1 MSILNKISLILGK
14 EKISLILGKE
24 TGLKQSV
31 LPLSILSGIVL
42 ILFFLIVGDLRE
54 FFEAGGPVL
63 WGILLVT
70 MIMWTLIIERFWYFR
85 NLMPALSNKALNQWN
100 DISNKG
106 DWFSMRIRDQIISEV
121 SAETRKFI
129 LTIETMMQILPLLGL
144 LGTVVGMIKVF
155 DVMTFFGTGN
165 ARLMA
170 SGVSQA
176 TIPTMAGL
184 VAAIS
189 GVYIANLLKRKA
201 EDEINK
207 VADQLIIHE

>member
-1 MSILNKISLILGK
+1 MSILNKLSSII
-14 EKISLILGKE
+14 EKE
-24 TGLKQSV
+24 TDLKQSA
-31 LPLSILSGIVL
+31 LPLSILAGLVL
-42 ILFFLIVGDLRE
+42 IIFFIIAGDLRE

-70 MIMWTLIIERFWYFR
+70 MIMWTLIIERFWYFK
-85 NLMPALSNKALNQWN
+85 NLMPSLTSDALNQWSVV
-100 DISNKG
+100 SNKG
-106 DWFSMRIRDQIISEV
+106 DWYSMRIRDQIISEV

-189 GVYIANLLKRKA
+189 GLYIANLLKRKA

-207 VADQLIIHE
+207 IADQLTISE

>member
-1 MSILNKISLILGK
+1 MSFLRNLSRWFEQQSKSRETNVIVAVSSVIVAIILFI
-14 EKISLILGKE
+14 
-24 TGLKQSV
+24 V
-31 LPLSILSGIVL
+31 LPEI
-42 ILFFLIVGDLRE
+42 RE

-63 WGILLVT
+63 WGILMVT
-70 MIMWTLIIERFWYFR
+70 IIMWTLIIERFWFFQYLLPQKR
-85 NLMPALSNKALNQWN
+85 VEIIDEWGSVN
-100 DISNKG
+100 NKG
-106 DWFSMRIRDQIISEV
+106 DWFSMRMRDQMISEV
-121 SAETRKFI
+121 STETKRFL

-189 GVYIANLLKRKA
+189 GLYIANLLKRKA
-201 EDEINK
+201 HDEIASI
-207 VADQLIIHE
+207 ADQLIID

>member
-1 MSILNKISLILGK
+1 MSILNKLSSII
-14 EKISLILGKE
+14 EKE
-24 TGLKQSV
+24 TDLKQSA
-31 LPLSILSGIVL
+31 LPLSILAGLVL
-42 ILFFLIVGDLRE
+42 IIFFIIAGDLRE

-70 MIMWTLIIERFWYFR
+70 MIMWTLIIERFWFFR
-85 NLMPALSNKALNQWN
+85 FLLPVRRHQAISEWKAIDNK
-100 DISNKG
+100 S
-106 DWFSMRIRDQIISEV
+106 DWFSRRIRDQIISQV
-121 SAETRKFI
+121 SVDTKKFL
-129 LTIETMMQILPLLGL
+129 LTIETMTQILPLLGL

-165 ARLMA
+165 ERLMA

-189 GVYIANLLKRKA
+189 GLYIANLLKRKA
-201 EDEINK
+201 EDEVSR
-207 VADQLIIHE
+207 VADQLVIE

>member
-1 MSILNKISLILGK
+1 MSILNKISSIIGT
-14 EKISLILGKE
+14 E
-24 TGLKQSV
+24 TDLKQSA
-31 LPLSILSGIVL
+31 LPLSILSGLVL
-42 ILFFLIVGDLRE
+42 IIFFLIAGELRE
-54 FFEAGGPVL
+54 FFEDGGPVL
-63 WGILLVT
+63 WGIILVT
-70 MIMWTLIIERFWYFR
+70 MIMWTLIIERFWYFK
-85 NLMPALSNKALNQWN
+85 NLMPALSDKALNQWSN
-100 DISNKG
+100 ISNKG

-121 SAETRKFI
+121 SGETRKFL

>member
-1 MSILNKISLILGK
+1 MSFLRNLSRWFEQQSKSRETTVIVAVSSVIVAIILFI
-14 EKISLILGKE
+14 
-24 TGLKQSV
+24 V
-31 LPLSILSGIVL
+31 LPEI
-42 ILFFLIVGDLRE
+42 RE

-63 WGILLVT
+63 WGILMVT
-70 MIMWTLIIERFWYFR
+70 IIMWTLIIERFWFFQYLLPQKR
-85 NLMPALSNKALNQWN
+85 VEIIDEWGSVN
-100 DISNKG
+100 NKG
-106 DWFSMRIRDQIISEV
+106 DWFSMRMRDQMISEV
-121 SAETRKFI
+121 STETKRFL

-189 GVYIANLLKRKA
+189 GLYIANLLKRKA
-201 EDEINK
+201 DDEISRI
-207 VADQLIIHE
+207 ADQLIID

>member
-1 MSILNKISLILGK
+1 MSFLRNLSRWFEQQSKSRETTVIVAVSSVIVAIILFI
-14 EKISLILGKE
+14 
-24 TGLKQSV
+24 V
-31 LPLSILSGIVL
+31 LPEI
-42 ILFFLIVGDLRE
+42 RE

-63 WGILLVT
+63 WGILMVT
-70 MIMWTLIIERFWYFR
+70 IIMWTLIIERFWFFQYLLPQKR
-85 NLMPALSNKALNQWN
+85 LEIIDEWGSVN
-100 DISNKG
+100 NKG
-106 DWFSMRIRDQIISEV
+106 DWFSMRMRDQMISEV
-121 SAETRKFI
+121 STETKRFL

-189 GVYIANLLKRKA
+189 GLYIANLLKRKA
-201 EDEINK
+201 DDEIARI
-207 VADQLIIHE
+207 ADQLIID

>member
-1 MSILNKISLILGK
+1 MSILNKISSIIGT
-14 EKISLILGKE
+14 E
-24 TGLKQSV
+24 TDLKQSA
-31 LPLSILSGIVL
+31 LPLSILSGLVL
-42 ILFFLIVGDLRE
+42 ILFFLMAGELRE

-70 MIMWTLIIERFWYFR
+70 MIMWTLIIERFWYFK
-85 NLMPALSNKALNQWN
+85 NLMPALSDKALNQWSN
-100 DISNKG
+100 ISNKG

-121 SAETRKFI
+121 SGETRKFL

>member
-1 MSILNKISLILGK
+1 MSILNKISSIIGT
-14 EKISLILGKE
+14 E
-24 TGLKQSV
+24 TDLKQSA
-31 LPLSILSGIVL
+31 LPLSILSGLVR
-42 ILFFLIVGDLRE
+42 ILFFLIAGELRE

-70 MIMWTLIIERFWYFR
+70 MIMWTLIIERFWYFK
-85 NLMPALSNKALNQWN
+85 NLMPALSDKALNQWSN
-100 DISNKG
+100 ISNKG

-121 SAETRKFI
+121 SGETRKFL

>member
-1 MSILNKISLILGK
+1 MSYLRNLLRWFEQQSRGRETTVIVAVSSVIVAIILFI
-14 EKISLILGKE
+14 
-24 TGLKQSV
+24 V
-31 LPLSILSGIVL
+31 LPEIRV
-42 ILFFLIVGDLRE
+42 

-63 WGILLVT
+63 W
-70 MIMWTLIIERFWYFR
+70 TLIIERFWFFQYLLPQKR
-85 NLMPALSNKALNQWN
+85 LEIIDEWGSVN
-100 DISNKG
+100 NKG
-106 DWFSMRIRDQIISEV
+106 DWFSMRMRDQMISEV
-121 SAETRKFI
+121 STETKRFL

-189 GVYIANLLKRKA
+189 GLYIANLLKRKA
-201 EDEINK
+201 DDEIASI
-207 VADQLIIHE
+207 ADQLIID

>member
-1 MSILNKISLILGK
+1 MSSLKNFLSWFEDQSIGRETAIILATFSLLGVGFLTLILP
-14 EKISLILGKE
+14 EIR
-24 TGLKQSV
+24 
-31 LPLSILSGIVL
+31 
-42 ILFFLIVGDLRE
+42 D

-70 MIMWTLIIERFWYFR
+70 TIMWTLIIERFWFFQFLLPVR
-85 NLMPALSNKALNQWN
+85 RHQA
-100 DISNKG
+100 ISEWEAIDNKG
-106 DWFSMRIRDQIISEV
+106 DWFSMRIRDQIISQV
-121 SAETRKFI
+121 SVDTKKFL

-189 GVYIANLLKRKA
+189 GLYIANLLKRKA
-201 EDEINK
+201 DDEVSR
-207 VADQLIIHE
+207 VADQLVIE

>member
-1 MSILNKISLILGK
+1 MSALNKLSSII
-14 EKISLILGKE
+14 GKE
-24 TGLKQSV
+24 TDLKQSAV
-31 LPLSILSGIVL
+31 SLSILAGLVL
-42 ILFFLIVGDLRE
+42 VIFFIIAGDLRE

-70 MIMWTLIIERFWYFR
+70 MIMWTLIIERFWYFK
-85 NLMPALSNKALNQWN
+85 NLMPSLTSDALNQWSVV
-100 DISNKG
+100 SNKG
-106 DWFSMRIRDQIISEV
+106 DWYSMRIRDQIISEV
-121 SAETRKFI
+121 SAETKKFI

-189 GVYIANLLKRKA
+189 GLYIANLLKRKA
-201 EDEINK
+201 DDEINK
-207 VADQLIIHE
+207 IADQLTISE

>member
-1 MSILNKISLILGK
+1 MSFLRNLSRWFEQQSKGRETNVIVAVSSVIVAIILFI
-14 EKISLILGKE
+14 
-24 TGLKQSV
+24 V
-31 LPLSILSGIVL
+31 LPEI
-42 ILFFLIVGDLRE
+42 RE

-63 WGILLVT
+63 WGILMVT
-70 MIMWTLIIERFWYFR
+70 IIMWTLIIERFWFFQYLLPQKR
-85 NLMPALSNKALNQWN
+85 LEIIDEWGSVN
-100 DISNKG
+100 NKG
-106 DWFSMRIRDQIISEV
+106 DWFSMRMRDQMISEV
-121 SAETRKFI
+121 STETKRFL

-189 GVYIANLLKRKA
+189 GLYIANLLKRKA
-201 EDEINK
+201 DDEIASI
-207 VADQLIIHE
+207 ADQLIID

>member
-1 MSILNKISLILGK
+1 MSFLKNFLIWFEGQSIGRETTIILVIFSLVGASLLLLILP
-14 EKISLILGKE
+14 EIR
-24 TGLKQSV
+24 
-31 LPLSILSGIVL
+31 
-42 ILFFLIVGDLRE
+42 D

-63 WGILLVT
+63 WGILVVT
-70 MIMWTLIIERFWYFR
+70 TIMWTLIIERFWFFQFLLPVR
-85 NLMPALSNKALNQWN
+85 KHQA
-100 DISNKG
+100 ISEWEAIDNKG
-106 DWFSMRIRDQIISEV
+106 DWFSRRIRDQIISQV
-121 SAETRKFI
+121 SVDTKKFL

-144 LGTVVGMIKVF
+144 LGTVVGMIQVF

-189 GVYIANLLKRKA
+189 GLYIANLLKRKA
-201 EDEINK
+201 EDEVSR
-207 VADQLIIHE
+207 VADQLVIE

>member
-1 MSILNKISLILGK
+1 MSPLKNFLSWFEDQSIGRETAIILATFSLLGVGFLTLILP
-14 EKISLILGKE
+14 EIR
-24 TGLKQSV
+24 
-31 LPLSILSGIVL
+31 
-42 ILFFLIVGDLRE
+42 D

-70 MIMWTLIIERFWYFR
+70 TIMWTLIIERFWFFQFLLPVR
-85 NLMPALSNKALNQWN
+85 RHQA
-100 DISNKG
+100 ISEWEAIDNKG
-106 DWFSMRIRDQIISEV
+106 DWFSMRIRDQIISQV
-121 SAETRKFI
+121 SVDTKKFL

-189 GVYIANLLKRKA
+189 GLYIANLLKRKA
-201 EDEINK
+201 DDEVSR
-207 VADQLIIHE
+207 VADQLVIE

>member
-1 MSILNKISLILGK
+1 MSYLRNLPHWFEQQSRGRETTVIVAVSSVIVAIILFI
-14 EKISLILGKE
+14 
-24 TGLKQSV
+24 V
-31 LPLSILSGIVL
+31 LPEI
-42 ILFFLIVGDLRE
+42 RE

-63 WGILLVT
+63 WGILMVT
-70 MIMWTLIIERFWYFR
+70 IIMWTLIIERFWFFQYLLPQKR
-85 NLMPALSNKALNQWN
+85 LEIIDEWGSVN
-100 DISNKG
+100 NKG
-106 DWFSMRIRDQIISEV
+106 DWFSMRMRDQMISEV
-121 SAETRKFI
+121 STETKRFL

-189 GVYIANLLKRKA
+189 GLYIANLLKRKA
-201 EDEINK
+201 DDEIARI
-207 VADQLIIHE
+207 ADQLIID

>member
-1 MSILNKISLILGK
+1 MSILNKLSSII
-14 EKISLILGKE
+14 GKE
-24 TGLKQSV
+24 TELKQSSLSLSV
-31 LPLSILSGIVL
+31 LAGLVL
-42 ILFFLIVGDLRE
+42 IIFFLIAGDLRE

-70 MIMWTLIIERFWYFR
+70 MIMWTLIIERFWYFK
-85 NLMPALSNKALNQWN
+85 NLMPSLTNDALNQWGTV
-100 DISNKG
+100 SNKG
-106 DWFSMRIRDQIISEV
+106 DWYSMRIRDQIISEV

-189 GVYIANLLKRKA
+189 GLYIANLLKRKA

-207 VADQLIIHE
+207 IADQLTISE

>member
-1 MSILNKISLILGK
+1 MSYLRNLSHWFEQQSRGRETTVIVAVSSVIVAIILFI
-14 EKISLILGKE
+14 
-24 TGLKQSV
+24 V
-31 LPLSILSGIVL
+31 LPEI
-42 ILFFLIVGDLRE
+42 RE

-63 WGILLVT
+63 WGILMVT
-70 MIMWTLIIERFWYFR
+70 IIMWTLIIERFWFFQYLLPQKR
-85 NLMPALSNKALNQWN
+85 LEIIDEWGSVN
-100 DISNKG
+100 NKG
-106 DWFSMRIRDQIISEV
+106 DWFSMRMRDQMISEV
-121 SAETRKFI
+121 STETKRFL

-189 GVYIANLLKRKA
+189 GLYIANLLKRKA
-201 EDEINK
+201 DDEIARI
-207 VADQLIIHE
+207 ADQLIID

>member
-1 MSILNKISLILGK
+1 MSFLRNLSRWFEQQSRSRETTVIVTVSSVIVAIILFI
-14 EKISLILGKE
+14 
-24 TGLKQSV
+24 V
-31 LPLSILSGIVL
+31 LPEI
-42 ILFFLIVGDLRE
+42 RE

-63 WGILLVT
+63 WGILMVT
-70 MIMWTLIIERFWYFR
+70 IIMWTLIIERFWFFQYLLPQKR
-85 NLMPALSNKALNQWN
+85 LEIIDEWGSIN
-100 DISNKG
+100 NKG
-106 DWFSMRIRDQIISEV
+106 DWFSMRMRDQMISEV
-121 SAETRKFI
+121 STETKRFL

-189 GVYIANLLKRKA
+189 GLYIANLLKRKA
-201 EDEINK
+201 DDEISRI
-207 VADQLIIHE
+207 ADQLIID

>member
-1 MSILNKISLILGK
+1 MSVLNKLSSII
-14 EKISLILGKE
+14 GKE
-24 TGLKQSV
+24 TDLKQSAV
-31 LPLSILSGIVL
+31 SLSILAGLVL
-42 ILFFLIVGDLRE
+42 IIFLIIAGDLRE

-70 MIMWTLIIERFWYFR
+70 MIMWTLIIERFWYFK
-85 NLMPALSNKALNQWN
+85 NLMPSLTSDALNQWSVV
-100 DISNKG
+100 SNKG
-106 DWFSMRIRDQIISEV
+106 DWYSMRIRDQIISEV
-121 SAETRKFI
+121 SAETKKFI

-189 GVYIANLLKRKA
+189 GLYIANLLKRKA
-201 EDEINK
+201 DDEINK
-207 VADQLIIHE
+207 IADQLTISE

>member
-1 MSILNKISLILGK
+1 MSFLRNLSSWFEGQSKSRASNIIVLLFSLTLAVILFI
-14 EKISLILGKE
+14 
-24 TGLKQSV
+24 V
-31 LPLSILSGIVL
+31 LPEI
-42 ILFFLIVGDLRE
+42 RE

-63 WGILLVT
+63 WGILMVT
-70 MIMWTLIIERFWYFR
+70 IIMWTLIIERFWFFQYLLPQKR
-85 NLMPALSNKALNQWN
+85 EEVIAEWASVN
-100 DISNKG
+100 NKG
-106 DWFSMRIRDQIISEV
+106 DWFSMRMRDQMISEV
-121 SAETRKFI
+121 STVTRQFL

-189 GVYIANLLKRKA
+189 GLYIANLLKRKA
-201 EDEINK
+201 DDEI
-207 VADQLIIHE
+207 ASISDQLIIE

>member
-1 MSILNKISLILGK
+1 MSILNKLSSII
-14 EKISLILGKE
+14 GKE
-24 TGLKQSV
+24 TDLNQSV
-31 LPLSILSGIVL
+31 LILSVL
-42 ILFFLIVGDLRE
+42 TGLVLAIFFLIIGQLRE

-70 MIMWTLIIERFWYFR
+70 MIMWTLIIERFWYF
-85 NLMPALSNKALNQWN
+85 NKLMPTLSDQALNQWKN
-100 DISNKG
+100 ISNKG

-144 LGTVVGMIKVF
+144 LGTVVGMINVF

-207 VADQLIIHE
+207 VADQLIIH

>member
-1 MSILNKISLILGK
+1 MSFLRNLSRWFEQQSRSRETTVIVAVSSVIVAIILFI
-14 EKISLILGKE
+14 
-24 TGLKQSV
+24 V
-31 LPLSILSGIVL
+31 LPEI
-42 ILFFLIVGDLRE
+42 RE

-63 WGILLVT
+63 WGILMVT
-70 MIMWTLIIERFWYFR
+70 IIMWTLIIERFWFFQYLLPQKR
-85 NLMPALSNKALNQWN
+85 LEIIDEWGSIN
-100 DISNKG
+100 NKG
-106 DWFSMRIRDQIISEV
+106 DWFSMRMRDQMISEV
-121 SAETRKFI
+121 STETKRFL

-189 GVYIANLLKRKA
+189 GLYIANLLKRKA
-201 EDEINK
+201 DDEISRI
-207 VADQLIIHE
+207 ADQLIID

>member
-1 MSILNKISLILGK
+1 MSILNKISLILGT
-14 EKISLILGKE
+14 E
-24 TGLKQSV
+24 TGLSKQSV

>member
-1 MSILNKISLILGK
+1 MSFLRNLSRWFEQQSRRETTVIVAVSSVIVAIILFI
-14 EKISLILGKE
+14 
-24 TGLKQSV
+24 V
-31 LPLSILSGIVL
+31 LPEI
-42 ILFFLIVGDLRE
+42 RE

-63 WGILLVT
+63 WGILMVT
-70 MIMWTLIIERFWYFR
+70 IIMWTLIIERFWFFQYLLPQKR
-85 NLMPALSNKALNQWN
+85 LEIIDEWGSIN
-100 DISNKG
+100 NKG
-106 DWFSMRIRDQIISEV
+106 DWFSMRMRDQMISEV
-121 SAETRKFI
+121 STETKRFL

-189 GVYIANLLKRKA
+189 GLYIANLLKRKA
-201 EDEINK
+201 DDEISRI
-207 VADQLIIHE
+207 ADQLIID

>member
-1 MSILNKISLILGK
+1 MSILN
-14 EKISLILGKE
+14 KISLILGKE

-85 NLMPALSNKALNQWN
+85 NLMPALSSKALNQWN

>member
-1 MSILNKISLILGK
+1 MSFLRNLSRWFEQQSRSRETTVIVAISSVIVAIILFI
-14 EKISLILGKE
+14 
-24 TGLKQSV
+24 V
-31 LPLSILSGIVL
+31 LPEI
-42 ILFFLIVGDLRE
+42 RE

-63 WGILLVT
+63 WGILMVT
-70 MIMWTLIIERFWYFR
+70 IIMWTLIIERFWFFQYLLPQKR
-85 NLMPALSNKALNQWN
+85 LEIIDEWGSVN
-100 DISNKG
+100 NKG
-106 DWFSMRIRDQIISEV
+106 DWFSMRMRDQMISEV
-121 SAETRKFI
+121 STETKRFL

-189 GVYIANLLKRKA
+189 GLYIANLLKRKA
-201 EDEINK
+201 DDEIASI
-207 VADQLIIHE
+207 ADQLIID

>member
-1 MSILNKISLILGK
+1 MSFLRNLSRWFEQQSRSRETTVIVAVSSVIVAIILFI
-14 EKISLILGKE
+14 
-24 TGLKQSV
+24 V
-31 LPLSILSGIVL
+31 LPEI
-42 ILFFLIVGDLRE
+42 RE

-63 WGILLVT
+63 WGILMVT
-70 MIMWTLIIERFWYFR
+70 IIMWTLIIERFWFFQYLLPQKR
-85 NLMPALSNKALNQWN
+85 LEIIDEWGSIN
-100 DISNKG
+100 NKG
-106 DWFSMRIRDQIISEV
+106 DWFSMRMRDQMISEV
-121 SAETRKFI
+121 STETKRFL

-189 GVYIANLLKRKA
+189 GLYIANLLKRKA
-201 EDEINK
+201 DDEISRI
-207 VADQLIIHE
+207 ADELIID

>member
-1 MSILNKISLILGK
+1 MSFLRNLSRWFEQQSRSRETTVIVAVSSVIVAIILFI
-14 EKISLILGKE
+14 
-24 TGLKQSV
+24 V
-31 LPLSILSGIVL
+31 LPEI
-42 ILFFLIVGDLRE
+42 RE

-63 WGILLVT
+63 WGILMVT
-70 MIMWTLIIERFWYFR
+70 IIMWTLIIERFWFFQYLLPQKR
-85 NLMPALSNKALNQWN
+85 VKIIDEWGSVN
-100 DISNKG
+100 NKG
-106 DWFSMRIRDQIISEV
+106 DWFSMRMRDQMISEV
-121 SAETRKFI
+121 STETKRFL

-189 GVYIANLLKRKA
+189 GLYIANLLKRKA
-201 EDEINK
+201 DDELASI
-207 VADQLIIHE
+207 ADQLIID

>member
-1 MSILNKISLILGK
+1 MSILN
-14 EKISLILGKE
+14 KISLILGKE

-70 MIMWTLIIERFWYFR
+70 MIMWTLIIERFWYFK

>member
-1 MSILNKISLILGK
+1 MSFLRNLSRWFEQQSKSRETNVIVAVSSAIVAIILFI
-14 EKISLILGKE
+14 
-24 TGLKQSV
+24 V
-31 LPLSILSGIVL
+31 LPEI
-42 ILFFLIVGDLRE
+42 RE

-63 WGILLVT
+63 WGILMVT
-70 MIMWTLIIERFWYFR
+70 IIMWTLIVERFWFFQYLLPQKR
-85 NLMPALSNKALNQWN
+85 VKIIDEWGSVN
-100 DISNKG
+100 NKG
-106 DWFSMRIRDQIISEV
+106 DWFSMRMRDQMISEV
-121 SAETRKFI
+121 STETKRFL

-189 GVYIANLLKRKA
+189 GLYIANLLKRKA
-201 EDEINK
+201 DDEIASI
-207 VADQLIIHE
+207 ADQLIID

>member
-1 MSILNKISLILGK
+1 MSVLNKLSSII
-14 EKISLILGKE
+14 EKE
-24 TGLKQSV
+24 TDLKQSAV
-31 LPLSILSGIVL
+31 SLSILAGLVL
-42 ILFFLIVGDLRE
+42 IIFFIIAGDLRE

-70 MIMWTLIIERFWYFR
+70 MIMWTLIIERFWYFK
-85 NLMPALSNKALNQWN
+85 NLMPSLTSDALNQWSVV
-100 DISNKG
+100 SNKG
-106 DWFSMRIRDQIISEV
+106 DWYSMRIRDQIISEV
-121 SAETRKFI
+121 SAETKKFI

-189 GVYIANLLKRKA
+189 GLYIANLLKRKA
-201 EDEINK
+201 DDEINK
-207 VADQLIIHE
+207 IADQLTISE

>member
-1 MSILNKISLILGK
+1 MSFLRNLSRWFEQQSKSRETTVIVAVSSVIVAIILFI
-14 EKISLILGKE
+14 
-24 TGLKQSV
+24 V
-31 LPLSILSGIVL
+31 LPEI
-42 ILFFLIVGDLRE
+42 RE

-63 WGILLVT
+63 WGILMVT
-70 MIMWTLIIERFWYFR
+70 IIMWTLIIERFWFFQYLLPQKR
-85 NLMPALSNKALNQWN
+85 VEIIDEWGSVN
-100 DISNKG
+100 NKG
-106 DWFSMRIRDQIISEV
+106 DWFSMRMRDQMISEV
-121 SAETRKFI
+121 STETKRFL

-189 GVYIANLLKRKA
+189 GLYIANLLKRKA
-201 EDEINK
+201 DDEIASI
-207 VADQLIIHE
+207 ADQLIID

>member
-1 MSILNKISLILGK
+1 MSILNKISSIIGT
-14 EKISLILGKE
+14 E
-24 TGLKQSV
+24 TDLKQSA
-31 LPLSILSGIVL
+31 LPLSILSGLVL
-42 ILFFLIVGDLRE
+42 ILFFLIAGELRE

-70 MIMWTLIIERFWYFR
+70 MIMWTLIIERFWYFK
-85 NLMPALSNKALNQWN
+85 NLMPALSDKALNQWSN
-100 DISNKG
+100 ISNKG

-121 SAETRKFI
+121 SGETRKFL

-201 EDEINK
+201 EDEIYK

>member
-1 MSILNKISLILGK
+1 MSFLRNLSSWFEGQSKSRASNIIVLLFSLTLAITLF
-14 EKISLILGKE
+14 I
-24 TGLKQSV
+24 V
-31 LPLSILSGIVL
+31 LPEI
-42 ILFFLIVGDLRE
+42 RE

-63 WGILLVT
+63 WGILMVT
-70 MIMWTLIIERFWYFR
+70 IIMWTLIIERFWFFQYLLPQKR
-85 NLMPALSNKALNQWN
+85 EEGIAEWASVN
-100 DISNKG
+100 NKG
-106 DWFSMRIRDQIISEV
+106 DWFSMRMRDQMISEV
-121 SAETRKFI
+121 STVTRQFL

-189 GVYIANLLKRKA
+189 GLYIANLLKRKA
-201 EDEINK
+201 DDEI
-207 VADQLIIHE
+207 ASISDQLIIE

>member
-1 MSILNKISLILGK
+1 MSYLRNLLRWFEQQSRGRETTVIVAVSSVIVAIILFI
-14 EKISLILGKE
+14 
-24 TGLKQSV
+24 V
-31 LPLSILSGIVL
+31 LPEI
-42 ILFFLIVGDLRE
+42 RE

-63 WGILLVT
+63 WGILMVT
-70 MIMWTLIIERFWYFR
+70 IIMWTLIIERFWFFQYLLPQKR
-85 NLMPALSNKALNQWN
+85 LEIIDEWGSIN
-100 DISNKG
+100 NKG
-106 DWFSMRIRDQIISEV
+106 DWFSMRMRDQMISEV
-121 SAETRKFI
+121 STETKRFL

-189 GVYIANLLKRKA
+189 GLYIANLLKRKA
-201 EDEINK
+201 DDELASI
-207 VADQLIIHE
+207 ADQLIID